1 MDVSIIAD
9 YGDKL
14 YSFVMACTFDHA
26 GDMQFCVKEPQTIA
40 GITGTIKMDG
50 GFLTFD
56 DQAVAFP
63 LLADEQLTPVT
74 APWIFMKTL
83 RGGYI
88 RYAGQEGENLR
99 VYIDDSYEEDSLQL
113 DILLDAG
120 QAPLQAEIIW
130 QNRRILSL
138 TIENFTIL

>member
-83 RGGYI
+83 MGGYLT
-88 RYAGQEGENLR
+88 GCCEEDGLLR
-99 VYIDDSYEEDSLQL
+99 LTIDDSYEEDALQMEIWINSE
-113 DILLDAG
+113 DT
-120 QAPLQAEIIW
+120 PVNAEIYYSG
-130 QNRRILSL
+130 RRIV
-138 TIENFTIL
+138 TMEIENFHIR